1 MEQILTQMKKQIES
15 ELEEYDQKF
24 REDHK
29 DMLDFG
35 MCGSA
40 VVLIPFGRKRKLKQI
55 FEDHNII
62 SNLDWI
68 YYGRKCSVFNIPI
81 QGVGT
86 QYVGYYEDRAKIV
99 CEIIKQHFPELDAF
113 VHSWVD

>member
-1 MEQILTQMKKQIES
+1 MEQIQKQIES
-15 ELEEYDQKF
+15 ELEAYDTKF
-24 REDHK
+24 REKHK

-40 VVLIPFGRKRKLKQI
+40 VVLIAFGRKRKVKQQ
-55 FEDHNII
+55 FEDHNMI
-62 SNLDWI
+62 SGHVWPF
-68 YYGRKCSVFNIPI
+68 YGKRCSSVNIPFPT
-81 QGVGT
+81 VGT

-99 CEIIKQHFPELDAF
+99 CEIIKQHFPELDVF